1 MAEAAAAGGPA
12 VPAEAGSSSGTAAAS
27 VEAAVIGGF
36 PTHLQEANFALA
48 QTVNDS
54 VTLGRMATVCP
65 GWWQA
70 ARLQAGYRVAQ
81 SSDVADSEDV
91 HRSSTHGGYQIA
103 RPHLLVALSGSRLFG
118 VGADSTVNVWRLLD
132 NDDGRGTPVQVSF
145 GTHSR
150 MAPMGEVCSVVGLP
164 EHGLVAT
171 GGDDCIIKLWDME
184 TAAARGAGNV
194 DGQGPP
200 VRLQAKHELEAHR
213 SDIVALAAMPGT
225 DLLASGSIGGRL
237 FLWNVGDSPDFV
249 ANLNVYES
257 SVSRLAGLAD
267 GLLAVGC
274 EFEKMVVH
282 AVEGGGGSDADASVE
297 EVAVVEEVC
306 AAVEIWDCVHRE
318 KICTIECSG
327 TRAQDI
333 TSLVALLDGNRLLC
347 TCDRLDTDRLEAQ
360 GANGLWET
368 TMEIIGKK
376 TVFPSTL
383 KN

>member
-1 MAEAAAAGGPA
+1 MAEAAAAAGPA
-12 VPAEAGSSSGTAAAS
+12 GTTVDAGGSSAS

-36 PTHLQEANFALA
+36 PTYLQEANFALA

-103 RPHLLVALSGSRLFG
+103 RPHLLVALSGSRVFG
-118 VGADSTVNVWRLLD
+118 AGADSTVNVWRLLE
-132 NDDGRGTPVQVSF
+132 NDDGRGTPVQISF

-150 MAPMGEVCSVVGLP
+150 MAGEVRSVVGLP

-184 TAAARGAGNV
+184 TAAARGAGNA

-282 AVEGGGGSDADASVE
+282 VAEGGGGSDADASVE

-360 GANGLWET
+360 GANGLWVT

-376 TVFPSTL
+376 TVFPATL
-383 KN
+383 KKLKCII